1 MKVILLKELPGRGG
15 EGDVIDVAHGFAVNY
30 LIPQGIAVEA
40 TPGELKQLE
49 ARRHNIERRELARTT
64 DAQTIKEALDG
75 KSLRIE
81 AKVGE
86 EGQLFGSVTAAMIQA
101 AISEQIG
108 AEIDRK
114 KIETGGPIKTV
125 GDHEVTVAVYRDIRA
140 TLTVTVVGEGA
151 ALEVVE
157 EPPAPAEAPAE
168 GEGEAAAEAEAPA
181 EAAAEAAAEE

>member
-125 GDHEVTVAVYRDIRA
+125 GEHEVTVAVYRDIRA

-157 EPPAPAEAPAE
+157 EAPAEEAPAEAPAE
-168 GEGEAAAEAEAPA
+168 GEGEAAAEA
-181 EAAAEAAAEE
+181 AAEE